1 MRTTTLI
8 TASLLGLAML
18 NPISVA
24 NAAGETCRG
33 EAATIVGTPADPAL
47 LGSDGITGTEGRDVV
62 VTNGAAK
69 VSTLG
74 GDDVICVTA
83 GASSVRRV
91 TIDSGAGDDIVD
103 GTTAPDW
110 IVQAELGEGADRFE
124 GGNAGN
130 SVGGAYRDTAPAD
143 TEKADTEKDIIV
155 GGDGPDGVQSGVVG
169 HPNPDVIAL
178 GTGDDSIFYGGITA
192 SGGSID
198 GGAGVDEFFP
208 SALRSSGDTVI
219 DNASGR
225 LLIDQQVVATWSSLE
240 TFWTG
245 TRGGDELVFVGTSA
259 DETVYAKVSGRV
271 RATFG
276 AGDDSFQADQ
286 APRAGSVIDGG
297 DGRDLFYVT
306 SEAGLLDLDLRG
318 GKLVAD
324 AGSPYTTSATD
335 FEDASLFAR
344 RVVLGGTDGRNDLG
358 FSACDA
364 TLRGRG
370 GADTIARFYDSLF
383 ESVFCPRFPKAHL
396 NGGRGRDH
404 LEGTVGRDVLVGG
417 SGRDFLDGSGG
428 ADRLI
433 GGSGPDL
440 LRGADGNDVLRGGR
454 GNDRLLGGEGR
465 DNLQGQAGK
474 DRLYGGQARDHA
486 DGGPGRKD
494 LCRAEH
500 ERRCER

>member
-1 MRTTTLI
+1 MRTTTLT
-8 TASLLGLAML
+8 TAGLLGLAL
-18 NPISVA
+18 LSPLTAA

-33 EAATIVGTPADPAL
+33 EAATIVGSPANPAL
-47 LGSDGITGTEGRDVV
+47 LGSDGVTGTEGRDVV

-83 GASSVRRV
+83 GGASSVKRAM
-91 TIDSGAGDDIVD
+91 IDSGAGDDVVD

-130 SVGGAYRDTAPAD
+130 FVRGAYSDAAPAD
-143 TEKADTEKDIIV
+143 TERDVIV
-155 GGDGPDGVQSGVVG
+155 GGDGFDGVHSGVVG
-169 HPNPDVIAL
+169 YPNPDVIAL
-178 GTGDDSIFYGGITA
+178 GAGDDSLIYGGVTA
-192 SGGSID
+192 DGSID

-208 SALRSSGDTVI
+208 STHHRSGETVI
-219 DNASGR
+219 DNAAGHM
-225 LLIDQQVVATWSSLE
+225 LIDQQVVATWSGLE
-240 TFWTG
+240 TFWTS
-245 TRGGDELVFVGTSA
+245 TRGGDVLVFVGTAA
-259 DETVYAKVSGRV
+259 DESVYAKVSGRV

-276 AGDDSFQADQ
+276 AGDDSFRADQ
-286 APRAGSVIDGG
+286 APRAGSVLDGG
-297 DGRDLFYVT
+297 NGRDLFYVT
-306 SEAGLLDLDLRG
+306 SEAGLLDLDLRR

-324 AGSPYTTSATD
+324 AGSPYTTSTTN

-344 RVVLGGTDGRNDLG
+344 RVVLGGTDSRNDLR

-364 TLRGRG
+364 NLRGRG
-370 GADTIARFYDSLF
+370 GADTIARSYDSLF

-396 NGGRGRDH
+396 NGGSGKDD
-404 LEGTVGRDVLVGG
+404 LEGTVGRDVLLGG
-417 SGRDFLDGSGG
+417 SGKDLLDGGAG

-433 GGSGPDL
+433 GGSGPDE
-440 LRGADGNDVLRGGR
+440 LRGANGNDVLRGGQ
-454 GNDRLLGGEGR
+454 GSDRLLGGTGR
-465 DNLQGQAGK
+465 DSLQGQEGK
-474 DRLYGGQARDHA
+474 DRLHGGTSRDHA

-500 ERRCER
+500 KRRCER

>member
-1 MRTTTLI
+1 MRTTTLT

-18 NPISVA
+18 VPIPVA

-33 EAATIVGTPADPAL
+33 EAATIVGAPSNPAL
-47 LGSDGITGTEGRDVV
+47 LGSDGLTGTEGRDVV
-62 VTNGAAK
+62 VTNGATN

-74 GDDVICVTA
+74 GDDVICVTTNS
-83 GASSVRRV
+83 ASSVERV
-91 TIDSGAGDDIVD
+91 TIDAGVGDDIVD

-110 IVQAELGEGADRFE
+110 VVQAELGLGTDRFE

-130 SVGGAYRDTAPAD
+130 SVGGAYRDAAPAD
-143 TEKADTEKDIIV
+143 TEKADTEKDVII
-155 GGDGPDGVQSGVVG
+155 GGDGPDGVQSGAVG

-178 GTGDDSIFYGGITA
+178 GAGDDSIFYGGFTA
-192 SGGSID
+192 GGSID

-208 SALRSSGDTVI
+208 SALRTSGDTVI
-219 DNASGR
+219 DNAAEH
-225 LLIDQQVVATWSSLE
+225 LLINQQIVATWSSLE

-245 TRGGDELVFVGTSA
+245 TRGGDELVFVGTAA

-276 AGDDSFQADQ
+276 AGDDSLRADQ

-297 DGRDLFYVT
+297 DGRDLVYVT
-306 SEAGLLDLDLRG
+306 SEAGLLDLDLRR

-324 AGSPYTTSATD
+324 AGSPYTTSATN

-344 RVVLGGTDGRNDLG
+344 RVILSGTDGRNDIS

-370 GADTIARFYDSLF
+370 GADTIARYYESLF

-396 NGGRGRDH
+396 NGGSGRDD
-404 LEGTVGRDVLVGG
+404 LAGTLGRDVLLGG
-417 SGRDFLDGSGG
+417 RGKDFLDGGKG

-433 GGSGPDL
+433 GGSGPDE
-440 LRGADGNDVLRGGR
+440 LRGAEGNDVLRGGR
-454 GNDRLLGGEGR
+454 GNDRVDGGR
-465 DNLQGQAGK
+465 
-474 DRLYGGQARDHA
+474 ARDHA